1 MLANAEYRKYS
12 ILNKKNDSERRKEWA
27 SFLKQ
32 ARKYKLRTLP
42 PA

>member
-12 ILNKKNDSERRKEWA
+12 ILNKENNSEWRKGLA